1 MTQLS
6 LDTKGIYAL
15 RTINREVS
23 FDTEGTECKGVVII
37 ANVVPELGSRSSL
50 VNI

>member
-6 LDTKGIYAL
+6 LDTEGIYAL